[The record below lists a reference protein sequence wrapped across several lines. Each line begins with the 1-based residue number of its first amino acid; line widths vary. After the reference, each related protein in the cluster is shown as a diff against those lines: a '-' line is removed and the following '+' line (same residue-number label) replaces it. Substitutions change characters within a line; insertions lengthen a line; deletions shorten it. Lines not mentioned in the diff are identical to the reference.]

1 MSIPR
6 RNPEFTELLTA
17 NAGAVEFVAFE
28 ADDNALSASREEVL
42 IASDDDVLKAVK
54 RVTREHR
61 NLILALAK

>member
-6 RNPEFTELLTA
+6 RKPEFTELLTA
-17 NAGAVEFVAFE
+17 NAGAVDLVAFE
-28 ADDNALSASREEVL
+28 ADDNALIASREVL

>member
-6 RNPEFTELLTA
+6 IKPEFTEVLTA
-17 NAGAVEFVAFE
+17 NAGAVDLVAFE
-28 ADDNALSASREEVL
+28 ADDKAVTASREVL
-42 IASDDDVLKAVK
+42 LASDDDVLKAVK

>member
-6 RNPEFTELLTA
+6 RKPEFTELLTA
-17 NAGAVEFVAFE
+17 NAGAVDLVAFE
-28 ADDNALSASREEVL
+28 ADDNALTASREVL

>member
-6 RNPEFTELLTA
+6 RKPEFTELLTA
-17 NAGAVEFVAFE
+17 NAGAVDLVE
-28 ADDNALSASREEVL
+28 ADDNALSASREVL

>member
-6 RNPEFTELLTA
+6 RKPEFTELPTPD
-17 NAGAVEFVAFE
+17 AGAVDLVE
-28 ADDNALSASREEVL
+28 ADDDALSASREVL